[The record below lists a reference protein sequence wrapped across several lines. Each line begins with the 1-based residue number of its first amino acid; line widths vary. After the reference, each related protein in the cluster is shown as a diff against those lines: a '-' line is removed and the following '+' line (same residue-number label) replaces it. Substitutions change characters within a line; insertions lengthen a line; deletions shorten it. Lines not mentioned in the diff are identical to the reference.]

1 MSSWWSSR
9 PGSHGEGLNGR
20 QCKLPLGAALA
31 LAEASYYFQVP
42 FPCGEGLQLYQL
54 IPQEKLRHL
63 SHPPLPPFLL
73 CSPPRHGQLSRD

>member
-42 FPCGEGLQLYQL
+42 FPCGLETQAA
-54 IPQEKLRHL
+54 
-63 SHPPLPPFLL
+63 
-73 CSPPRHGQLSRD
+73 SPPVRRVFSFTSSSPRRN